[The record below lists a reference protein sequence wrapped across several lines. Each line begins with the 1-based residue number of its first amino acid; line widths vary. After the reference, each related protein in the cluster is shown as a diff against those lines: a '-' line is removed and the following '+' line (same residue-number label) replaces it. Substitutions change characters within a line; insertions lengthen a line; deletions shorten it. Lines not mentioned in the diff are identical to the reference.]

1 MKTCTVCKETKEI
14 TDYYKYAANKDGIS
28 YRCKEC
34 DDKARQQWS
43 EKNPER
49 AKESQRKR
57 NLKHKYG
64 LTIEDYD
71 RILEDQGN
79 SCAICHKKDYEV
91 SGDRFSKI
99 KFAVDHNHTT
109 GKVRGILCNQCN
121 RALGMFSDSEE
132 VLRSALK
139 YLETH

>member
-1 MKTCTVCKETKEI
+1 MKVCTVCKKTKELENF
-14 TDYYKYAANKDGIS
+14 YNYKAYKDGLS

-34 DDKARQQWS
+34 DNLSRAKWS
-43 EKNPER
+43 DKNPDK

-71 RILEDQGN
+71 NILKSQGN
-79 SCAICHKKDYEV
+79 SCAICFKKDSEV
-91 SGDRFSKI
+91 TGDRFSKI
-99 KFAVDHNHTT
+99 KFAVDHDHAT

-121 RALGMFSDSEE
+121 RALGMFLDSKE
-132 VLRSALK
+132 VLLSAMN